1 MNKKNTDLPE
11 KIKATQVQTA
21 MPFADSNPSEVS
33 DVFWIYAL
41 RQHGNYP
48 APTEQSGKWLVFVH
62 HSEIDCVWAEIKCA
76 IEEGKLG
83 ERAKVSTSLS
93 NPNAADPEN
102 HVICVYTY
110 DWADN
115 EDMTRVREELRA
127 LGITQ
132 KIPYK
137 SDEDTFAGKYK
148 VNGQKGFRKRY
159 E

>member
-1 MNKKNTDLPE
+1 MNKNDTNLHE
-11 KIKATQVQTA
+11 QMKANQAQTA
-21 MPFADSNPSEVS
+21 TPVTDFKPSEVS

-48 APTEQSGKWLVFVH
+48 SPTEQSGKWLIFEH
-62 HSEIDCVWAEIKCA
+62 HSVIDGVWAEIKRA

-83 ERAKVSTSLS
+83 ERAKVSTALP
-93 NPNAADPEN
+93 NLNAANSEN

-110 DWADN
+110 DWTDDD
-115 EDMTRVREELRA
+115 DMARIREELRT
-127 LGITQ
+127 LGIIQ

-148 VNGQKGFRKRY
+148 VNGQRGFSKRY